1 MHPAFAYRTSARTTL
16 LCCIALAVQ
25 LSVSSTSHAQA
36 AVVRGIDEEDEP
48 LLDSDG
54 QEQAEERADELAAD
68 TPQSTDIDADLE
80 RLGGYLERVEK
91 STKRYFYSWLVLQTG
106 ITASQAYVAATW
118 DDPAIR
124 GSYWIGTALSG
135 TSLVLQLI
143 SPRPALRGVG
153 KFRKMPADSADEKRE
168 KLEYGESILAGQAK
182 ADLRATGIMQHIT
195 GVVAALGSG
204 LGVALGWDNS
214 LKQAITRSVGVFVV
228 AELQIITRPRT
239 AIELMDAY
247 SKQSSLQVSLLPML
261 ERDAQGLMLAGTF

>member
-1 MHPAFAYRTSARTTL
+1 M
-16 LCCIALAVQ
+16 
-25 LSVSSTSHAQA
+25 LSRVSVASAQA

-48 LLDSDG
+48 LLEG
-54 QEQAEERADELAAD
+54 EHQEQKEEEADELARDAPRVPD
-68 TPQSTDIDADLE
+68 VDADLE
-80 RLGGYLERVEK
+80 RLGGYLDSVEK

-106 ITASQAYVAATW
+106 ITGAQAYVALTW
-118 DDPAIR
+118 DDPIIR

-135 TSLVLQLI
+135 TSLLLQLI

-153 KFRKMPADSADEKRE
+153 KFRKMPAGTEDEKRQ
-168 KLEYGESILAGQAK
+168 KLEYGESVLAGQVK

-204 LGVALGWDNS
+204 LGVGLGWDNA
-214 LKQAITRSVGVFVV
+214 LKQAVTRSVGVFIV

-239 AIELMDAY
+239 SIELMDRY
-247 SKQSSLQVSLLPML
+247 GRESTSLQVSLLPML